1 MKIMHLCRMKPAQWR
16 RKLEKK
22 KYCSEHRTGRGPG
35 SSAASISHLFS
46 VAQVVI
52 TTSECQGEEVGVMT
66 RG

>member
-16 RKLEKK
+16 RELEKK
-22 KYCSEHRTGRGPG
+22 KYRSEHRTGRGPG

-52 TTSECQGEEVGVMT
+52 TTSECRERKWG
-66 RG
+66 

>member
-1 MKIMHLCRMKPAQWR
+1 MKPAQWR

-66 RG
+66 